1 MTLHAK
7 HRLVCQIISRAADLS
22 VQARL
27 AHQLLRYTPA
37 ELVAVADDAGIT
49 IDPENNIE
57 NPAELLVPAG
67 VS

>member
-27 AHQLLRYTPA
+27 AHQLLRYSPA
-37 ELVAVADDAGIT
+37 ELAAVAEDAGIT

-57 NPAELLVPAG
+57 NPAELFETCG
-67 VS
+67 V

>member
-27 AHQLLRYTPA
+27 ARRLLRYTPA
-37 ELVAVADDAGIT
+37 ELAQVAEDAGIT
-49 IDPENNIE
+49 IAPENNIE
-57 NPAELLVPAG
+57 NPAELLTAAG
-67 VS
+67 V